1 MRIAQPALSRQVQQL
16 EGELGLQLLV
26 RAGRQVLLTDP
37 GQALMRHARTI
48 QRDFERLVE
57 DMQARKETPSG
68 RVVFGIPPALSDIVV
83 PHVVQRISREY
94 PLISMR
100 VVEGVT
106 PVLAEWVQ
114 NNEVD
119 LAILSLAYGAG
130 VERSR
135 GLRLEPLAHE
145 DMAIFERPSVNRR
158 LPPVTSLAELQSK
171 PLALSDLYSEIVRW
185 QLQAPDLTF
194 KVVLRIDAV
203 QAIKAMVLKGEV
215 AAILPVS
222 MLSEELRSGEVAASL
237 ITSRG
242 VRRQLN
248 LAQPSL
254 RQMTRAAETVMRVIK
269 EEMNRMSLE
278 GLFTLGRPPTL
289 RRAQNG
295 GRNRANGRGRGSKLP
310 RATAAVNASNA

>member
-1 MRIAQPALSRQVQQL
+1 M
-16 EGELGLQLLV
+16 
-26 RAGRQVLLTDP
+26 LLTDA

-68 RVVFGIPPALSDIVV
+68 RVAFGIPPALSDIVV
-83 PHVVQRISREY
+83 PHVVRRISREY

-119 LAILSLAYGAG
+119 LAILSMAYGAAF
-130 VERSR
+130 ERSR
-135 GLRLEPLAHE
+135 GLRFEPLAHE
-145 DMAIFERPSVNRR
+145 DMAIFERPSVDR

-171 PLALSDLYSEIVRW
+171 PLALSDLYSETVRW

-242 VRRQLN
+242 VRRQLS

-269 EEMNRMSLE
+269 EEMNRMSVE
-278 GLFTLGRPPTL
+278 GLFTLGRPPASL
-289 RRAQNG
+289 RAQNG
-295 GRNRANGRGRGSKLP
+295 GRNRANGRGRGSRLP
-310 RATAAVNASNA
+310 QETRRAAAVKASNA